1 MTPYKHLRQETKDK
15 GWNWNLMV
23 FRKNR
28 HGNQLNLSDRVKW
41 FVLKV
46 KGVLNH
52 KLRLLKLYQLLL
64 LRRTK
69 ALPRDDQP
77 E

>member
-1 MTPYKHLRQETKDK
+1 
-15 GWNWNLMV
+15 MV

-28 HGNQLNLSDRVKW
+28 NGNQFNLSDRVKW

-52 KLRLLKLYQLLL
+52 KLRLLELYQLLL